1 MIFSGFCASLC
12 ARMYRDLQHILG
24 CIRSLPSNDLDNS
37 ETPNWGKL
45 DEFLVQR
52 FGGKDGQ

>member
-1 MIFSGFCASLC
+1 MFFSGLCASLC
-12 ARMYRDLQHILG
+12 SRMYRDLRHILG
-24 CIRSLPSNDLDNS
+24 WIRSLPSDDLNNS

-52 FGGKDGQ
+52 FGGTDGQ